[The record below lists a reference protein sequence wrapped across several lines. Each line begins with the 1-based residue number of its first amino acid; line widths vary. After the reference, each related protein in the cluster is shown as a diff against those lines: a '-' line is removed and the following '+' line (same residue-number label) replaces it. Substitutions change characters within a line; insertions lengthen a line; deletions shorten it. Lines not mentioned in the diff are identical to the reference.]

1 MSSPHA
7 VLDAPLR
14 FPGMTEP
21 MDTTSGYPASGMPV
35 SRRNLCG
42 LARPCLRHPQK
53 TQRFR
58 FFEAT
63 LLFVVSGRITLDDG
77 GVRLTADAPSGLIL
91 IDQHACADVLK
102 EPGGDDQRFRSIFLT
117 FSAGLLAEFHR
128 QHAPTHT
135 IGNRSTPFQQ
145 VPLDDDLASTL
156 QHCVQSIEA
165 GQISDQR
172 LRHRLMDLL
181 AALSERSH
189 LFAYDTLQ
197 SSTSERLRGLIS
209 DAPERHWTAQEASRE
224 LAMSEATLRRRL
236 AGEQTRFEHLLVDV
250 RMHHAMM
257 LMQTT
262 AWTIP
267 RIAHA
272 CGYKSRTRFAERF
285 KERFGCL
292 PSIVR

>member
-1 MSSPHA
+1 MASPHSA
-7 VLDAPLR
+7 LAAPQR
-14 FPGMTEP
+14 FPNMTEP
-21 MDTTSGYPASGMPV
+21 TDTTDGHPPSGMPV

-42 LARPCLRHPQK
+42 LARPCLRHPQH

-63 LLFVVSGRITLDDG
+63 LLLVVSGRLTLDDG
-77 GVRLTADAPSGLIL
+77 AVQLTADAPSALIL
-91 IDQHACADVLK
+91 VDQHACADLLK

-117 FSAGLLAEFHR
+117 FSAELLAEFHR
-128 QHAPTHT
+128 HHAPAQP
-135 IGNRSTPFQQ
+135 IGNRSMPFQQ
-145 VPLDDDLASTL
+145 VALDDDLGSTL
-156 QHCVQSIEA
+156 QHCVLSIEA
-165 GQISDQR
+165 RQISDQR
-172 LRHRLMDLL
+172 LRLRLMDLL
-181 AALSERSH
+181 AALSERGH
-189 LFAYDTLQ
+189 LFVYDPLQ
-197 SSTSERLRGLIS
+197 SSTSERLRSLINE
-209 DAPERHWTAQEASRE
+209 APERHWTAQEASRE

-236 AGEQTRFEHLLVDV
+236 AGEQVRFEHLLVDV

-292 PSIVR
+292 PSIAR

>member
-1 MSSPHA
+1 MTSPHSA
-7 VLDAPLR
+7 LDAPPR
-14 FPGMTEP
+14 FPNMAEP
-21 MDTTSGYPASGMPV
+21 TDTTSGHPPSGMPV

-42 LARPCLRHPQK
+42 LARPCLRHPQH

-58 FFEAT
+58 FFDAT
-63 LLFVVSGRITLDDG
+63 LLWVVSGRLTLDDG
-77 GVRLTADAPSGLIL
+77 AGRLTADAPSALIL
-91 IDQHACADVLK
+91 VDQHTCADLLK
-102 EPGGDDQRFRSIFLT
+102 EPGGDDPRFRSIFLT
-117 FSAGLLAEFHR
+117 FAADLLAEFHR
-128 QHAPTHT
+128 HHPTAQT
-135 IGNRSTPFQQ
+135 TANRSAPFQQ
-145 VPLDDDLASTL
+145 VALDDDLESTL

-165 GQISDQR
+165 RQISDQR
-172 LRHRLMDLL
+172 LRYRLMDLL
-181 AALSERSH
+181 AALSERGH
-189 LFAYDTLQ
+189 GFAYDTLQ

>member
-1 MSSPHA
+1 MTSPHSA
-7 VLDAPLR
+7 LDAPRR
-14 FPGMTEP
+14 FPNMTEP
-21 MDTTSGYPASGMPV
+21 MDATHGHPPSGMPV

-42 LARPCLRHPQK
+42 LARPCLRHPQR

-63 LLFVVSGRITLDDG
+63 LLWVVSGRLTLDAG
-77 GVRLTADAPSGLIL
+77 AVQLTADAPSSMIL
-91 IDQHACADVLK
+91 VDQQACADLLK
-102 EPGGDDQRFRSIFLT
+102 EPGGDDPRFRSIFLT
-117 FSAGLLAEFHR
+117 FSAELLAEFHR
-128 QHAPTHT
+128 HHAPMQTT
-135 IGNRSTPFQQ
+135 GNRPAPFQQ
-145 VPLDDDLASTL
+145 VALDDDLESTL
-156 QHCVQSIEA
+156 QHCVHSIESR
-165 GQISDQR
+165 QISDQR
-172 LRHRLMDLL
+172 LRYRLMDLL
-181 AALSERSH
+181 AALSERGH
-189 LFAYDTLQ
+189 LFVYDTLQ
-197 SSTSERLRGLIS
+197 SSTSERLRRLIS
-209 DAPERHWTAQEASRE
+209 EAPERHWTAQEASHE

-236 AGEQTRFEHLLVDV
+236 AGEQKRFEDLLVDV

>member
-1 MSSPHA
+1 M
-7 VLDAPLR
+7 
-14 FPGMTEP
+14 G
-21 MDTTSGYPASGMPV
+21 TTSGHPPSGMPV

-42 LARPCLRHPQK
+42 VARPCLRHPQR

-63 LLFVVSGRITLDDG
+63 LLWVVSGRLTLDDG
-77 GVRLTADAPSGLIL
+77 ALQLTADAPSSLIL
-91 IDQHACADVLK
+91 VDQHACADLLK
-102 EPGGDDQRFRSIFLT
+102 EPGGDDPRFRSIFLT
-117 FSAGLLAEFHR
+117 FSAELLGEFHR
-128 QHAPTHT
+128 HHAPMKTT
-135 IGNRSTPFQQ
+135 GKRSAPFQQ
-145 VPLDDDLASTL
+145 VALDDDLESTL
-156 QHCVQSIEA
+156 QHCVHSIEA
-165 GQISDQR
+165 RQISDQR
-172 LRHRLMDLL
+172 VRYRLMDLL
-181 AALSERSH
+181 AALAERSH
-189 LFAYDTLQ
+189 LFVYSTVQ
-197 SSTSERLRGLIS
+197 SNTSERLRGLIS
-209 DAPERHWTAQEASRE
+209 EAPERHWTAQEASRE

-292 PSIVR
+292 PSVVR

>member
-1 MSSPHA
+1 MTSPHA
-7 VLDAPLR
+7 LLDAPLR
-14 FPGMTEP
+14 FPKLTEP
-21 MDTTSGYPASGMPV
+21 MDTTGGPV

-42 LARPCLRHPQK
+42 LARPCLRHPQH

-63 LLFVVSGRITLDDG
+63 LLFVVSGRLTLGDG
-77 GVRLTADAPSGLIL
+77 AARLTADAPSALIL
-91 IDQHACADVLK
+91 VDQHTCADLIK
-102 EPGGDDQRFRSIFLT
+102 EPGGDDQCFHSIFLT

-128 QHAPTHT
+128 HAAPTQT
-135 IGNRSTPFQQ
+135 TGNRATPFQR
-145 VPLDDDLASTL
+145 VALDDDLASTL
-156 QHCVQSIEA
+156 QHCVQSIE
-165 GQISDQR
+165 GRQISDQR

-181 AALSERSH
+181 AALSERGH
-189 LFAYDTLQ
+189 LFVCDTLQ

-209 DAPERHWTAQEASRE
+209 EAPERHWTAQEASRE

-236 AGEQTRFEHLLVDV
+236 AGEQNRFENLLVDV

-262 AWTIP
+262 GWTIP

-285 KERFGCL
+285 KERFGSL